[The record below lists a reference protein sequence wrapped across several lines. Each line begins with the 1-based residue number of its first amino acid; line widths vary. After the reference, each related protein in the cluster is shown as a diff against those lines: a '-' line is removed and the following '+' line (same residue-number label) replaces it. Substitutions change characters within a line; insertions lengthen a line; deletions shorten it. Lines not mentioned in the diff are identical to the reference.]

1 MVETIGCCKKCV
13 GNTLES
19 QKHVV
24 RAIPLC
30 SRIDGNVDLA
40 YYEGN
45 IPQHFWTEWASM
57 KDEDETQQQLM
68 AELAAMRQRIAELE
82 SAQAEYR
89 RVREE
94 HRSLVEH
101 SLQGL
106 VILQDGRIVFANR
119 TFAHMIGYDVEELLA
134 LLPQEVQA
142 KVYEEDRASIW
153 ERYQGRLEG
162 KPVPERY
169 EFRLT
174 RKDGARLWVEMY
186 GSLTEYRGQLATQA
200 AFIDITQRKQAE
212 SQRDA
217 TLEALRE
224 SERKLDRMLQTMV
237 DGMVVVNL
245 QGEIT
250 YANQAAER
258 ILEIH
263 KDDILGRY
271 YHERE
276 WQQID
281 ERGEPYPLDQLPLAI
296 ALREEKEVVGL
307 EHGIIAPD
315 GEVRWLSVNAA
326 PLIDES
332 GQLYGAVASFRD
344 ITEHK
349 QALRALQAE
358 KDKAQKYLDIT
369 AVIMVALDNRGEITL
384 INRKG
389 LEVLGYAEDEI
400 IGKNWFDTFLPDN
413 VREATRVV
421 FQKLMAGE
429 IVSAE
434 YNENPCLTKRGEQR
448 VVAWHNTVVADE
460 TGGIIGTL
468 SSGED
473 ITERMQAEAAL
484 RESEEKYRHL
494 FELESDAIFLIDNE
508 TGRILEVNTAAS
520 DLYGYSREELLQKK
534 NTDLSA
540 EPNQT
545 RKATLEGWSRVPVRF
560 HRNKDGTVLPV
571 EITARHFTWRG
582 RGVHVAAI
590 RDITERMSLEE
601 QLRQAQKMEAIGRLT
616 AGIAHDFN
624 NLLTAINGFAELMQ
638 LEVAPEDPL
647 SELVG
652 KILASGRRAAD
663 LVRQLL
669 AFSRKQIL
677 EPRTLNL
684 NNVVSNMGRM
694 LHRIIGEHIDIETV
708 LAPDLW
714 IVKVDPTQIEQV
726 IVNLAV
732 NARDAMPA
740 GGRLTIETANVFLDE
755 AYAASHLE
763 VQPGEHVLL
772 AVSDTG
778 KGMSEEVKAHI
789 FEPFFTTKEVGQGA
803 GLGLATVYGIVKQS
817 GGHIWVYS
825 EENQGTTFKI
835 YLPRARRSA
844 LLASRSHIAVDVPT
858 GREVILLVEDDESV
872 RDLVRRTLQ
881 RQGYTVLE
889 ASNGQEALQLFT
901 HHAGPIHLL
910 LTDVV
915 MPGLSGKALAEQ
927 LAKIQPNLRVLYM
940 SGYTD
945 NVIVQHGELEAGI
958 AFLQKPLSPT
968 ALAAKVRQ
976 VLDAPAQG

>member
-1 MVETIGCCKKCV
+1 MQVIF
-13 GNTLES
+13 L
-19 QKHVV
+19 
-24 RAIPLC
+24 
-30 SRIDGNVDLA
+30 
-40 YYEGN
+40 N
-45 IPQHFWTEWASM
+45 ILWIEWAPM
-57 KDEDETQQQLM
+57 KDEDKTQQQV
-68 AELAAMRQRIAELE
+68 APELAAMRRRMAKLE
-82 SAQAEYR
+82 ADQAEYR

-106 VILQDGRIVFANR
+106 VILQDGRIVFANQA
-119 TFAHMIGYDVEELLA
+119 FAQMIGYEVEELLA
-134 LLPQEVQA
+134 LPAREVRNR
-142 KVYEEDRASIW
+142 VYEEDEDAVW
-153 ERYQGRLEG
+153 KRYQDRLEG
-162 KPVPERY
+162 KPVPDRY

-186 GSLTEYRGQLATQA
+186 ASLGEYQGKLATQA

-212 SQRDA
+212 SDRDV

-224 SERKLDRMLQTMV
+224 SERRLDRMLQTMV
-237 DGMVVVNL
+237 DGMVVVDL
-245 QGEIT
+245 KGEIT
-250 YANQAAER
+250 YANQGAER
-258 ILEIH
+258 ILEIR
-263 KDDILGRY
+263 KDDILGKY

-281 ERGEPYPLDQLPLAI
+281 EQGNPYLPGQLPLALV
-296 ALREEKEVVGL
+296 LREGREVIGL
-307 EHGIIAPD
+307 EHSITAPT
-315 GEVRWLSVNAA
+315 GEVKWLSVNAA

-332 GQLYGAVASFRD
+332 GHMYGAVASFRD

-349 QALRALQAE
+349 EAVQAVRAE
-358 KDKAQKYLDIT
+358 RDKAQKYLDVT
-369 AVIMVALDNRGEITL
+369 GVIMVALDNRGEITM

-389 LEVLGYAEDEI
+389 LDVLGYAEEEI
-400 IGKNWFDTFLPDN
+400 IGRNWFDAFLPDD
-413 VREATRVV
+413 VREETRAV

-429 IVSAE
+429 IVSVE

-448 VVAWHNTVVADE
+448 IVAWHNTVLADE
-460 TGGIIGTL
+460 TGAITGTL

-473 ITERMQAEAAL
+473 ITERIQAEAAL
-484 RESEEKYRHL
+484 RESEARYRHL

-508 TGRILEVNTAAS
+508 TGRILEVNPAAS
-520 DLYGYSREELLQKK
+520 DLYGYSREELLQMR

-540 EPNQT
+540 EPDQT
-545 RKATLEGWSRVPVRF
+545 RKATMEGRPRIPVRF
-560 HRNKDGTVLPV
+560 HRKKDETVLPV
-571 EITARHFTWRG
+571 EITARHFTWQG
-582 RGVHVAAI
+582 RGVHIAAI
-590 RDITERMSLEE
+590 RDITERLRLED

-638 LEVAPEDPL
+638 FEVAPEDPL
-647 SELVG
+647 SELVE
-652 KILASGRRAAD
+652 KVLTSGRRAAG

-677 EPRTLNL
+677 EPRVLNL
-684 NNVVSNMGRM
+684 NNVVSNLGKM
-694 LHRIIGEHIDIETV
+694 LHRIIGEHIEIQTV

-714 IVKVDPTQIEQV
+714 TVKVDPTQIEQV

-740 GGRLTIETANVFLDE
+740 GGRLTIETANVVLDE
-755 AYAASHLE
+755 SYAASHLE

-778 KGMSEEVKAHI
+778 KGMSEEVKEHI

-817 GGHIWVYS
+817 DGHIWVYS
-825 EENQGTTFKI
+825 EENRGTTFKI
-835 YLPRARRSA
+835 YLPRARRNA
-844 LLASRSHIAVDVPT
+844 LQQAKRSQIAVDMPS
-858 GREVILLVEDDESV
+858 GREVILLVEDDASV
-872 RDLVRRTLQ
+872 RELARRTLE

-889 ASNGQEALQLFT
+889 ASNGQEALRLFT
-901 HHAGPIHLL
+901 QHVSPIHLL

-915 MPGLSGKALAEQ
+915 MPGMSGKALAER
-927 LAKIQPNLRVLYM
+927 LTEIQPNLRVLYM

-958 AFLQKPLSPT
+958 AFVQKPLSPSK
-968 ALAAKVRQ
+968 LAAKVRQ
-976 VLDAPAQG
+976 VLDAPPQDQL